1 MQKIKKKMA
10 DGTQVQQKLQA
21 VVERFIFVIL
31 YIQYYLIIKN
41 YKLNIRKNMA
51 KSIRDIP

>member
-10 DGTQVQQKLQA
+10 DGTQVQQKQQA